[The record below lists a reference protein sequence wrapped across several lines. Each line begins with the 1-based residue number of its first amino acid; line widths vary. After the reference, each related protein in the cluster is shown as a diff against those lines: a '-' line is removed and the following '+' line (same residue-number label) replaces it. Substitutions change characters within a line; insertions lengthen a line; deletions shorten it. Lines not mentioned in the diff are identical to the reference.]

1 MRSATR
7 CAGSRNC
14 SAARAPVRPRRPL
27 PSPCR
32 RPAASGVC
40 QGSVH
45 ASSLSR
51 NSGNAPRE
59 SNWGASNRRRTESL
73 RQAHTMQ
80 RLVQVHLSCTIVAL
94 SGARHRDV
102 EPATQN
108 IWTGVLTGLR
118 PLACVKPRR
127 ATSMPLWRMGASADE
142 EEVPVKKAIKVA
154 VEAILEAIARVG
166 DFYEKNRCPKYRR
179 THWSCTH
186 DCGSG
191 WDFSQSNTCR
201 MGRVSAHGCG
211 GSAALFGQT
220 AEWRK
225 VGDHRHVGF
234 HRDNR
239 NPARDLVCCVGG
251 LSRRATRRCQP
262 RQTVPRMTGQ
272 RTRTEW
278 AFRRPFFCCAKDSS
292 RKPRR
297 AWFLRWHELVA
308 APSRRSW
315 VVWASPRQA
324 RRRFLGRVGVKAGFR
339 RRPALRFRRWPD
351 RCDISSAS
359 GSSAGR
365 CV

>member
-80 RLVQVHLSCTIVAL
+80 RLVQVHLSCTIGAL
-94 SGARHRDV
+94 SGAWHRDV

-108 IWTGVLTGLR
+108 IRTGVLTGLR

-142 EEVPVKKAIKVA
+142 EEAPVKKAIKVA

-166 DFYEKNRCPKYRR
+166 DFYEKTVVRSIAERI
-179 THWSCTH
+179 
-186 DCGSG
+186 G
-191 WDFSQSNTCR
+191 
-201 MGRVSAHGCG
+201 
-211 GSAALFGQT
+211 AALTT
-220 AEWRK
+220 AAL
-225 VGDHRHVGF
+225 VGIF
-234 HRDNR
+234 L
-239 NPARDLVCCVGG
+239 NP
-251 LSRRATRRCQP
+251 TR
-262 RQTVPRMTGQ
+262 VA
-272 RTRTEW
+272 W
-278 AFRRPFFCCAKDSS
+278 AA
-292 RKPRR
+292 
-297 AWFLRWHELVA
+297 FLLMVA
-308 APSRRSW
+308 AGLLHYSAKLRNG
-315 VVWASPRQA
+315 
-324 RRRFLGRVGVKAGFR
+324 GR
-339 RRPALRFRRWPD
+339 
-351 RCDISSAS
+351 
-359 GSSAGR
+359 
-365 CV
+365 